1 LRAEGLTIIND
12 RVDMR
17 RHGWHSTEHSG

>member
-1 LRAEGLTIIND
+1 IVND

-17 RHGWHSTEHSG
+17 RHGWHSTELNG